1 MLQLLPGMHWGV
13 GDGDWEIW
21 EGTVEQPAIIS
32 FDRFLDNECSYV
44 YNNMP
49 TRTDADIVAEG
60 LKH

>member
-1 MLQLLPGMHWGV
+1 MHWGV

-32 FDRFLDNECSYV
+32 FDWFLDNECSYV
-44 YNNMP
+44 SNNMH